1 MRRMLQNVRACLF
14 DFDGT
19 LVHQEVDFALMR
31 QRVLDVVAR
40 YGVPV
45 DEYARMY
52 VLEMIERVAERLRQ
66 GDGSSGATS
75 ATAKA
80 AVLAADFATE
90 AHRAIVEVELVAAE
104 RAEVF
109 PGVPEMLRRLKAQGI
124 GIAIV
129 TRNCREA
136 VLQVMARYDLPYD
149 VLLTRDDVPFVKPDP
164 RHLLAA
170 LEALNVTAEGAVMC
184 GDHPMDV
191 MAGQSVQ
198 ARTVGVLPPGQSTD
212 YFAVAPPDLIVSQIT
227 DILEHLDSPTS
238 WD

>member
-1 MRRMLQNVRACLF
+1 MLQNVRAFLF

-31 QRVLDVVAR
+31 RRALDVVAR

-45 DEYARMY
+45 EEYARLY
-52 VLEMIERVAERLRQ
+52 VLEMIEQVAARLGQ
-66 GDGSSGATS
+66 GDGAPGAAS
-75 ATAKA
+75 AA
-80 AVLAADFATE
+80 AFAAE
-90 AHRAIVEVELVAAE
+90 AHRAIVEVELEAAE

-109 PGVPEMLRRLKAQGI
+109 PGVPEMLRHLKASGI

-136 VLQVMARYDLPYD
+136 VLQVMARNDLPYD
-149 VLLTRDDVPFVKPDP
+149 ALLTRDDVPFVKPDP

-170 LEALNVTAEGAVMC
+170 LEALHVTADWAVMC

-191 MAGQSVQ
+191 VAGQSVQ
-198 ARTVGVLPPGQSTD
+198 ARTVGVLPPGQSVE
-212 YFAVAPPDLIVSQIT
+212 YFAAAHPDLVVSRIT
-227 DILEHLDSPTS
+227 EILQYLGG
-238 WD
+238 